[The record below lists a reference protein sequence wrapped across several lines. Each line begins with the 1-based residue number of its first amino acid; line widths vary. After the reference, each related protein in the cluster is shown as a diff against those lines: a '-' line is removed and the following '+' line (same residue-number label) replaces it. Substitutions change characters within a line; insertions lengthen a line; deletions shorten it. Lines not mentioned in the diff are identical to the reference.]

1 MAGRDDHREQ
11 LILALVRE
19 SLDMLC
25 RNSELARR
33 NRDDLEGR
41 AVEKLHR
48 SFERR
53 MPANPGGF
61 VHVTVRN
68 LLADLASRRDVNPGV
83 LDDHAMARL
92 TPARVSLPLMQKEA
106 ARRLRLAAA
115 LVIELMPSEDDRAL
129 LYDRF
134 YSGKSLRELGA
145 EHGGVGE
152 AAVSNRINRLLAN
165 GAPVFDLVGDH
176 PSADSMGEANPW
188 LSVPVLDVLARLVTK
203 APPRRTVEEQI
214 DAAIGYLHNLAADSP
229 AHELVVRAVVPRLR
243 WLAGHVPN
251 NRGARN
257 KIARRLVE
265 LMCAYVMEPR
275 DARRD
280 ELGAEGLLDDAR
292 LVEAVQWMVR
302 RNETVKD

>member
-1 MAGRDDHREQ
+1 MAGRDDDTER
-11 LILALVRE
+11 LIVDLVRE

-41 AVEKLHR
+41 AVEKLLG
-48 SFERR
+48 SFARR
-53 MPANPGGF
+53 MPENPGGF

-83 LDDHAMARL
+83 LDDHAMARM

-106 ARRLRLAAA
+106 ARRMKLAAA

-134 YSGKSLRELGA
+134 YSGKSLGELGA

-152 AAVSNRINRLLAN
+152 AAISNRLARILAN
-165 GAPVFDLVGDH
+165 AAPVFDLVGDH
-176 PSADSMGEANPW
+176 PSVDSLGESNPW
-188 LSVPVLDVLARLVTK
+188 LSVPVLDVLAHLVTK
-203 APPRRTVEEQI
+203 APARRTVEEQI
-214 DAAIGYLHNLAADSP
+214 DAAVGYLHNLAADSP

-243 WLAGHVPN
+243 WLRGHVPN

-257 KIARRLVE
+257 KVARRLME
-265 LMCAYVMEPR
+265 LACAYVMEPR

-280 ELGAEGLLDDAR
+280 EAGAEGLLDDAR
-292 LVEAVQWMVR
+292 LVEAVQWMIR